1 LSFNDDGLREVSRDF
16 TVNKDS
22 NHRSNDNDD
31 SISRPANSRPMVSF
45 EDISEGAAEI
55 LIECDG
61 QTYHLRKTRNGRLVL
76 NK

>member
-1 LSFNDDGLREVSRDF
+1 M
-16 TVNKDS
+16 NKDS
-22 NHRSNDNDD
+22 NHRPNDNDD
-31 SISRPANSRPMVSF
+31 PTSRPANSRPVVSF
-45 EDISEGAAEI
+45 EDISEGSAEI